1 MDGRDVGVS
10 DGCNDPSGEILGND
24 HGSALDDGA
33 PVGTS
38 DPTEGPWETL
48 GEPDRV
54 ELMMTLAFVVPVNCH
69 PSTISRYGWLSAP
82 KWEHSF
88 E

>member
-10 DGCNDPSGEILGND
+10 DGCNDPSGKILGND

-38 DPTEGPWETL
+38 DPTEGPRETL
-48 GEPDRV
+48 GEPDGVVRV
-54 ELMMTLAFVVPVNCH
+54 DDDIGVRCACELPSINDKSLRLVVGTEMGALV
-69 PSTISRYGWLSAP
+69 
-82 KWEHSF
+82 
-88 E
+88 